1 MISLIAAVGE
11 NLEIGKDNHLI
22 WQLSKDMK
30 YFKEKTINHKVIM
43 GYNTYLSIGSSLP
56 KRENIVIVNDL
67 SKINDPLV
75 RTYDNIEEMIE
86 REINNNEEC
95 FIIGGA
101 SMYNYF
107 YPLADRMYLTLIKA
121 SDNDADTY
129 FPDYRQDKWQKST
142 IRSDIENGI
151 SFEFALFERKKD

>member
-30 YFKEKTINHKVIM
+30 YFKEKTLNHKVIM

-56 KRENIVIVNDL
+56 KRENIVLVNDL
-67 SKINDPLV
+67 SKINDPLIKA
-75 RTYDNIEEMIE
+75 YDNIEEMIK
-86 REINNNEEC
+86 REINSNEEC

-121 SDNDADTY
+121 SAEDADTY
-129 FPDYRQDKWQKST
+129 FPDYREDDWQKS
-142 IRSDIENGI
+142 IINSDIENGI
-151 SFEFALFERKKD
+151 SFEFALFERKNN